1 MIGRQVVLRMT
12 PEVLMRIERAARLM
26 GLKRQAFLVSAAVE
40 KARQVEVVHGVP
52 ESVDTEKQNS

>member
-1 MIGRQVVLRMT
+1 MT